1 MSYKK
6 AICEGSVEFTD
17 VSFSYPNRKTVKVL
31 KQLNLKVKR
40 GMTIALV
47 GSSGCGKS
55 TTIQLLERFYDVL
68 QGSVVSSYSQMLIIF
83 QYFPNQCFKW

>member
-1 MSYKK
+1 MFHKK
-6 AICEGSVEFTD
+6 AINEGSVEFTD

-31 KQLNLKVKR
+31 KKLNLKVKR

-68 QGSVVSSYSQMLIIF
+68 QGSVVSSYLQMLLIF